1 MFDKMVK
8 MRNKKAFTLVEML
21 VVIAIIA
28 ILVAIVVPIV
38 GKSTTKARAATNAAN
53 LRAVEGQLS
62 TVRVS
67 NPDLFTD
74 VVEDFGEYVSAIEG
88 FKDAFGKLDVTGIGG
103 WILSS
108 LGLNSQATLEA
119 YKLCHFTDDDKDGTI
134 EIKSENGNSYK
145 LTGVPLS
152 VGVSAGGTPGMEVPE
167 GTPMT
172 IWISETGVVA
182 TYETTSGAYV
192 NANFAEVAETGEFNS
207 TPSGGDTA
215 ASLECAIKHQGP
227 FTDNGDGKTH
237 TCEHCGATTLK
248 HAWNVG
254 ILSSDSSTC
263 KDCPATCDHTGHW
276 QPEYGE
282 RTGLLLGYTC
292 EICGKYR
299 FTEPAPSQTPENG
312 GDSGTGG
319 GTGGTGGDVTP
330 VEHTHKWELTN
341 WREGRKTVYGHYC
354 TDETCEQHTAHEH
367 DKAHNGIV
375 TYCTVCKATIG
386 LNGWERS

>member
-215 ASLECAIKHQGP
+215 ASLECANGHQGP

-237 TCEHCGATTLK
+237 TCEHCGASNLT
-248 HAWNVG
+248 HEWNYAES
-254 ILSSDSSTC
+254 LSAELEKYGFKLPSGGTC
-263 KDCPATCDHTGHW
+263 KSENCNAKCTHNYEAVTWTG
-276 QPEYGE
+276 PITKKEY
-282 RTGLLLGYTC
+282 TVGYQCT
-292 EICGKYR
+292 ICGNYT
-299 FTEPAPSQTPENG
+299 FTEPDEPDTEPAPDTD
-312 GDSGTGG
+312 DSGTGG
-319 GTGGTGGDVTP
+319 G
-330 VEHTHKWELTN
+330 N
-341 WREGRKTVYGHYC
+341 WWH
-354 TDETCEQHTAHEH
+354 
-367 DKAHNGIV
+367 
-375 TYCTVCKATIG
+375 
-386 LNGWERS
+386 WW